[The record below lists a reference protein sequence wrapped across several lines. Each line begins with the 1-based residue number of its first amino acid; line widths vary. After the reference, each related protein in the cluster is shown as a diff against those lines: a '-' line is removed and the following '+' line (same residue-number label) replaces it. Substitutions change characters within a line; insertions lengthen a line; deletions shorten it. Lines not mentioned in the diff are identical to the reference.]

1 MERLIKRRVED
12 AVMFNNYPQQLLYIF
27 ALVVDLTSWK
37 EKIEEER
44 NIENEINQECEAE
57 EVSDI
62 VVNTR
67 PEHHERYKDG
77 VLTIGT
83 IGYPNVGKSSLIN
96 ALMGKKVKM
105 HEWDSVQSVQRLDI
119 KAVISWSM

>member
-1 MERLIKRRVED
+1 MI
-12 AVMFNNYPQQLLYIF
+12 FSCNPHQLLYIF

-44 NIENEINQECEAE
+44 NIDNEMNQECEAE
-57 EVSDI
+57 EVSDLVI
-62 VVNTR
+62 NTR

-96 ALMGKKVKM
+96 ALMGKKVRM
-105 HEWDSVQSVQRLDI
+105 HE
-119 KAVISWSM
+119 